1 MGSCVRGCDCEG
13 TVAGG
18 LAVGLQGAGELGWER
33 LWRLGCRVLGWG
45 REGGRE
51 TLPLRQ
57 LPISY
62 LFLQCDFPGCGRE
75 YGKKQHLREHF
86 R

>member
-1 MGSCVRGCDCEG
+1 MGAV
-13 TVAGG
+13 V
-18 LAVGLQGAGELGWER
+18 AVGLQGFGLG
-33 LWRLGCRVLGWG
+33 
-45 REGGRE
+45 EGGRE